1 MAILV
6 EPTTTALWDS
16 TRALQAQEEA
26 IRQGGNASG
35 QDRQRQLGRLT
46 VRERLDQLLDEE
58 TPFLELGLWAA
69 WRMYPDWG
77 DIPAAG
83 VVAGLGSIQG
93 RWVMVVANDATVKA
107 GAFFPQTAKKVLRAQ
122 RIASAFRLPLVYL
135 VDSAG
140 VFLPLQDEI
149 FPDEDDFG
157 RIFRNNAVISAM
169 GIPQYAAVMGNC
181 VAGGAYLPV
190 LSDVLVMVEGSQMC
204 LAGPALVKAAIGQSV
219 DPEQLGGARMH
230 AQISGT
236 ADFREP
242 DDPACLRRLRSLIEV
257 QIAKP
262 SEASAPDL
270 CEPERDPQDLYQIV
284 PEDSLAEYD
293 VRAVLAC
300 LVDAGSLQEYRA
312 EYGRTLVTALARI
325 GGQAVGI
332 VASQR
337 QRSRTAAGEVQIGG
351 VLYADSA
358 EKAARFVM
366 ECNHTSVPLVFLQD
380 VNGFMVGKQAEQ
392 SGIIRA
398 GAKLVNVVSNSVVPK
413 LTVVVGG
420 SFGAG
425 NYALCGKAYDP
436 WLMLAWPR
444 AHYAVM
450 GAHQAADTLLQL
462 ELRDAERKGQLLS
475 LEDKQRRV
483 ETIRQR
489 YEQQTDIRYGAARG
503 WVDAIIAPHE
513 TRQWLATALRLIPEK
528 SRWREFRTGMLQM

>member
-1 MAILV
+1 MAPLTS
-6 EPTTTALWDS
+6 ESPT
-16 TRALQAQEEA
+16 
-26 IRQGGNASG
+26 IR
-35 QDRQRQLGRLT
+35 
-46 VRERLDQLLDEE
+46 
-58 TPFLELGLWAA
+58 
-69 WRMYPDWG
+69 
-77 DIPAAG
+77 
-83 VVAGLGSIQG
+83 
-93 RWVMVVANDATVKA
+93 
-107 GAFFPQTAKKVLRAQ
+107 
-122 RIASAFRLPLVYL
+122 
-135 VDSAG
+135 
-140 VFLPLQDEI
+140 
-149 FPDEDDFG
+149 
-157 RIFRNNAVISAM
+157 
-169 GIPQYAAVMGNC
+169 
-181 VAGGAYLPV
+181 PV
-190 LSDVLVMVEGSQMC
+190 C
-204 LAGPALVKAAIGQSV
+204 A
-219 DPEQLGGARMH
+219 
-230 AQISGT
+230 
-236 ADFREP
+236 
-242 DDPACLRRLRSLIEV
+242 RLRSLIEV

-444 AHYAVM
+444 ARYAVM

-462 ELRDAERKGQLLS
+462 ELRDA
-475 LEDKQRRV
+475 D
-483 ETIRQR
+483 
-489 YEQQTDIRYGAARG
+489 ARG
-503 WVDAIIAPHE
+503 SFFP
-513 TRQWLATALRLIPEK
+513 
-528 SRWREFRTGMLQM
+528 